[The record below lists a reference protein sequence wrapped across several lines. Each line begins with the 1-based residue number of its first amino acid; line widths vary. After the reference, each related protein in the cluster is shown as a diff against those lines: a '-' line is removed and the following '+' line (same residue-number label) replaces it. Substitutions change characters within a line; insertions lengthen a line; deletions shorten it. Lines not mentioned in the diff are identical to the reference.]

1 MAYGSGAARGAG
13 DGDDVDCP
21 QGSGRRRRHVV
32 RNMACGV
39 RRALRGDEADAART
53 ARVHSNASAGGTP
66 NIASGWDGRA
76 GRGGPSRRRA
86 ASRERARGALRQ
98 PALHR
103 AFDGWTA
110 AESEPLLRDLVAHA
124 TAARI
129 PVPLSLE
136 PTARSRFGTTASAW
150 HYAVNDYP
158 GGERDAPSPDGRG
171 AVLAVIR
178 ARRVSPAPYWRRCS
192 RSSRSPAAAVADDSL
207 TVVGGS
213 TASGFFEVL
222 DLVAQQAGF
231 FKDEHLIVDKQY
243 LRETRRSRRNSSRR
257 ARPTSLRSPSS
268 RSSRA
273 TRRGCGSSDFSRAI
287 RVTCRC
293 WRCSTPVPIRTL
305 ADFKGATIGEYS
317 AGSAAEV
324 TANSELAGAGLK
336 RSDYTYLPIGAGA
349 QAIAA
354 MTSGKVAG
362 VAFPYPELVTYTALA
377 GQKYRYFWHPILKD
391 IPASVYAASPAT
403 IQTRGDV
410 LRRFSRA
417 LVKASISR
425 SRQSAIGGEIFRY
438 RLRVRR

>member
-1 MAYGSGAARGAG
+1 VTRACALLAAMLAF
-13 DGDDVDCP
+13 V
-21 QGSGRRRRHVV
+21 
-32 RNMACGV
+32 
-39 RRALRGDEADAART
+39 
-53 ARVHSNASAGGTP
+53 ASP
-66 NIASGWDGRA
+66 
-76 GRGGPSRRRA
+76 
-86 ASRERARGALRQ
+86 
-98 PALHR
+98 H
-103 AFDGWTA
+103 
-110 AESEPLLRDLVAHA
+110 
-124 TAARI
+124 
-129 PVPLSLE
+129 
-136 PTARSRFGTTASAW
+136 
-150 HYAVNDYP
+150 
-158 GGERDAPSPDGRG
+158 
-171 AVLAVIR
+171 
-178 ARRVSPAPYWRRCS
+178 
-192 RSSRSPAAAVADDSL
+192 AAVADDSL

-243 LRETRRSRRNSSRR
+243 SGNSSV
-257 ARPTSLRSPSS
+257 AAQLVASNKADVASFAMEPIFTGYEKGLRL
-268 RSSRA
+268 
-273 TRRGCGSSDFSRAI
+273 TGFFSRDPSYAQ
-287 RVTCRC
+287 VLAVLDA
-293 WRCSTPVPIRTL
+293 SPIHRL
-305 ADFKGATIGEYS
+305 ADFKGTTIGEYS

-417 LVKASISR
+417 LVKASILVRVNPQLAAKYFVVGSGAKVTDA
-425 SRQSAIGGEIFRY
+425 AIASEARLLSVGGDMLAGEVPTSMTIGEMP
-438 RLRVRR
+438 LRGTEVLAKFMYDSGVTAQVVPATAIVTNQFIEYANGFDHQAFIAQAKQMR